1 MKNEEEICM
10 TYSSVLSKEGKPYV
24 SVRFERG
31 RDMAEGSVPVCHIE
45 KSSGFTKEEIMGLEG
60 YLELNAREILR
71 KAKDISG
78 IRHWLGMEK

>member
-1 MKNEEEICM
+1 MKYEEEIRM
-10 TYSSVLSKEGKPYV
+10 THSSVLSKGGKPYV

-31 RDMAEGSVPVCHIE
+31 SDMAEGSVPACKIE

-60 YLELNAREILR
+60 YLELSAREILR

-78 IRHWLGMEK
+78 IRHWFGIEK